1 MEDWFIIDVKH
12 VQVDRMIKVMVVL
25 ECEFESAR
33 GSAMLLAM
41 VAKPIESLDFF

>member
-1 MEDWFIIDVKH
+1 
-12 VQVDRMIKVMVVL
+12 MIKVIVVL

-41 VAKPIESLDFF
+41 VAKPIKSLDFFQIGLMTRSVE